1 MIRDQGRHDPKK
13 ALQIMRS
20 KSLLAFPLLL
30 GISAVA
36 ANAQA
41 PVAPPQNQCFF
52 INQFENWKA
61 PDSKTI
67 FIRVAMTR
75 YYRLDLSA
83 SCPELQVPDSHLITH
98 SRGPDTVCSAIDW
111 DLRVSEGA
119 SHFGSP
125 CIVKAMTLLSPDEVA
140 AIPKGFKP

>member
-1 MIRDQGRHDPKK
+1 MNNHRTILA
-13 ALQIMRS
+13 ALALM
-20 KSLLAFPLLL
+20 LAV
-30 GISAVA
+30 GA
-36 ANAQA
+36 AHAQSPA
-41 PVAPPQNQCFF
+41 TPARNQCFF

-67 FIRVAMTR
+67 NIRVAMTR

-83 SCPELQVPDSHLITH
+83 SCPELQLPDSHLITYT
-98 SRGPDTVCSAIDW
+98 RGPDTVCSALDW

-125 CIVKAMTLLSPDEVA
+125 CIVKTMTLLSPDEVA